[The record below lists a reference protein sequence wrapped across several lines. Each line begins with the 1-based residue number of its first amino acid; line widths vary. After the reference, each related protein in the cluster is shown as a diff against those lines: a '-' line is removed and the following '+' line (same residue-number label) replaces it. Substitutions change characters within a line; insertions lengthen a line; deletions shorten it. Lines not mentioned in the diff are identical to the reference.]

1 MLHIPDFRSAER
13 TFQLMEQVSGRAG
26 RHERPG
32 EVLLQSYT
40 PDHYSIQL
48 VKTHDFETFYQT
60 EMIQRKVGEYP
71 PYRFMALVTISDPDL
86 PNVIEKSQKITDFL
100 KRTLSQETVILG
112 PVVSPIARI
121 KDRYR
126 YQCMIKYKNEP
137 KLIEAL
143 QQILQHYMRDT
154 TQGQLQISLDMHPY
168 FFM

>member
-1 MLHIPDFRSAER
+1 M
-13 TFQLMEQVSGRAG
+13 
-26 RHERPG
+26 
-32 EVLLQSYT
+32 
-40 PDHYSIQL
+40 
-48 VKTHDFETFYQT
+48 
-60 EMIQRKVGEYP
+60 
-71 PYRFMALVTISDPDL
+71 
-86 PNVIEKSQKITDFL
+86 
-100 KRTLSQETVILG
+100 
-112 PVVSPIARI
+112 SPIARI